1 MNINLIHFDTSV
13 GVKKPRTMLK
23 SSIDSCPFCD
33 VEHLTDIIEIEGDM
47 IFLKNK
53 YVVIEGSD
61 QFVIIEGSECH
72 SDMPRYSKEKM
83 HRLIR
88 FGLKHWKNLLD
99 SGKYEDVLFFK
110 NYGELSGGTIRHPHM
125 QLVGFPKLNR
135 DLLFDPIELHGEII
149 FESDGVEINIST
161 TPRVGFG
168 EINIIPPA
176 GNFIDSKSL
185 DTFADFIQIGIDYL
199 TKHFRKD
206 LSSYNI
212 FFYHRENSEGIDQ
225 IYTKLIPR
233 FATSPYFVG
242 YNIHFVPNNVKTLA
256 QEIRQIY
263 FS

>member
-33 VEHLTDIIEIEGDM
+33 VEHLTDIIEIEDDM

-53 YVVIEGSD
+53 YVVVEGSD

-72 SDMPRYSKEKM
+72 SDMPRYSKDKM

-88 FGLKHWKNLLD
+88 FGLKHWKNLLN

-161 TPRVGFG
+161 TPRSILFRPQ
-168 EINIIPPA
+168 EISSIQNRSIHLQISFKSESIISP
-176 GNFIDSKSL
+176 
-185 DTFADFIQIGIDYL
+185 
-199 TKHFRKD
+199 
-206 LSSYNI
+206 NI
-212 FFYHRENSEGIDQ
+212 FER
-225 IYTKLIPR
+225 IYRVITFFSIIARIPR
-233 FATSPYFVG
+233 GSIKSIQ
-242 YNIHFVPNNVKTLA
+242 N
-256 QEIRQIY
+256 
-263 FS
+263 